1 MEIIDLIRLIRKHLV
16 LLLITPILMAA
27 LVIFLTRNPSYKFES
42 GTTLYTGIASGSSV
56 ELDKSFNY
64 FASNTAFD
72 NFITII
78 KSRETQQEVAIRLLA
93 QHLSLHKADPRFIS
107 NANFEKLQS
116 STPAYVKAMVV
127 NADGNSRL
135 PDNQKETV
143 VGPKF
148 QKSAIGD
155 SINLTSGKKEA
166 TGPFDQADTTAS
178 FSFSNITG
186 SALDSKSFLPSTV
199 DETAFEETVKK
210 LNDLCNS
217 NDTNFVHKLLNFDH
231 PNYSIDAISNVN
243 VYRITSSDLIQLKY
257 QSNDPGICQQTLLFL
272 TDVSIRNYKKFKGSR
287 SDAVIKYFEFQ
298 LKQVANRLKTGED
311 KLLQFNKD
319 NNIINYNEQSKA
331 VATVKEELD
340 ADYNNKRIKLA
351 GLYAVIKRLEEKLGN
366 QQLIQLK
373 SSDILDKRN
382 QLGELNFKISQ
393 AETVGIST
401 ERATRNLADLKV
413 QAEKLKEEIRKS
425 VGELYSYTN
434 SVNGIPVSTILNDW
448 ISNVIEAE
456 NVKAG
461 MEVQAK
467 RIKEFQKQYA
477 IYAPAGANIKRI
489 EREISVAEQEFLENL
504 HGLNLAKLKLQ
515 DDELASNIKPVDPP
529 YYPLNPVPTKRKL
542 MVLAAAML
550 GFMIVLVNIL
560 VMEYFDSTLKN
571 PSKVSSLLKLPFLA
585 VFPKILLK
593 VKGVNYTYVT
603 NRMLE
608 IAIQNIELFLK
619 KSHTEKLTKTILI
632 FSTINEEGKT
642 IIAGNLAQ
650 KLKMQGEKVFYLNYS
665 LQSLHNSENSKSGFP
680 DNFGAISVVQTPQ
693 EPEKFSIINWL
704 LGYPDTRTDPN
715 SPFLSNPANY
725 LFQQEIC
732 YYKVNDQFY
741 HAKSYQDILS
751 QNGVNLLYVPDYV
764 LIEIP
769 SILYYPYPVDLIVN
783 ADMALLVCRSNRVWS
798 SADQGVFNVIAQ
810 LAENKTHF
818 ILNGAELPVIESVLG
833 DLPRERS
840 ILRRYAKQF
849 FRLQFFSK
857 NKF

>member
-1 MEIIDLIRLIRKHLV
+1 MEIIDLIRLMRKHLV

-27 LVIFLTRNPSYKFES
+27 LVTFLTRNPSYKFES

-56 ELDKSFNY
+56 EMDKSFNY

-93 QHLSLHKADPRFIS
+93 QHLLLQESDPRFIS
-107 NANFEKLQS
+107 NANFEKLQR

-127 NADGNSRL
+127 NTAGNSGL
-135 PDNQKETV
+135 PGNQKEKV
-143 VGPKF
+143 AGPKF
-148 QKSAIGD
+148 QKPAIDD
-155 SINLTSGKKEA
+155 SINITSGKKET
-166 TGPFDQADTTAS
+166 TGSFDQADTTAS
-178 FSFSNITG
+178 FSFSNISG

-199 DETAFEETVKK
+199 DELAFEETVKK

-272 TDVSIRNYKKFKGSR
+272 TDVSIRNYKKFKGSS
-287 SDAVIKYFEFQ
+287 SDAVVKYFEFQ

-311 KLLQFNKD
+311 KLLHFNED
-319 NNIINYNEQSKA
+319 NNIINYYEQSKA
-331 VATVKEELD
+331 VATVKEEMD
-340 ADYNNKRIKLA
+340 VDYNNKRIKLA
-351 GLYAVIKRLEEKLGN
+351 GLYAVIKRLEEKLEN

-373 SSDILDKRN
+373 SSEIIEKRN
-382 QLGELNFKISQ
+382 QLGEINFKISQ
-393 AETVGIST
+393 AETVGMST
-401 ERATRNLADLKV
+401 DKDIRRLADLKV
-413 QAEKLKEEIRKS
+413 QAEKLKDDIRKS
-425 VGELYSYTN
+425 VGELYNYTN
-434 SVNGIPVSTILNDW
+434 SVNGLPVSTILNDW
-448 ISNVIEAE
+448 INNVIEAE

-477 IYAPAGANIKRI
+477 IYAPAGANVKRI

-515 DDELASNIKPVDPP
+515 DNELASNIKPVDPP
-529 YYPLNPVPTKRKL
+529 YYPLNPIPTKRKL
-542 MVLAAAML
+542 MILAAAML
-550 GFMIVLVNIL
+550 GFIIVLVNIL
-560 VMEYFDSTLKN
+560 VMEFFDSTLKN
-571 PSKVSSLLKLPFLA
+571 PPKVSRLLKLPFLA

-593 VKGVNYTYVT
+593 VDGINFPYIT

-608 IAIQNIELFLK
+608 IAIQNIQLFLK
-619 KSHTEKLTKTILI
+619 KTKSEKKTKTILI
-632 FSTINEEGKT
+632 FSTLNEEGKT

-650 KLKMQGEKVFYLNYS
+650 KLKLQGEKVFYLNYS
-665 LQSLHNSENSKSGFP
+665 LQSLHISEYSQLGFP
-680 DNFGAISVVQTPQ
+680 DNIGATTGLRTPP
-693 EPEKFSIINWL
+693 EPDKFSIINWL

-715 SPFLSNPANY
+715 SQFLNNPANY
-725 LFQQEIC
+725 LLQEEIG

-741 HAKSYQDILS
+741 LAKSYQDILN
-751 QNGVNLLYVPDYV
+751 QNGVKLSYVPDYV

-783 ADMALLVCRSNRVWS
+783 ADIALLICRSNRVWS
-798 SADQGVFNVIAQ
+798 TADQGVLNVVMQ

-818 ILNGAELPVIESVLG
+818 ILNGAELPVIESILG
-833 DLPRERS
+833 DLPKERS
-840 ILRRYAKQF
+840 TVRRYAKQF
-849 FRLQFFSK
+849 FRLLFFSK